1 MILNTVM
8 NQHATVSFRVEN
20 SPTELINSAH
30 SFKLIGFI
38 IHFVGDFNNYF
49 VHTCNQSQIAPNK
62 SFRIM
67 KHQWKWPNLFKK
79 FTWNH
84 FLFVWCFDQFEW
96 FVSYSEHRLQ
106 NKMRNLEKSTQATRS
121 FCNCNIFCQ
130 NYNFESKIPTSSHET
145 KYENIF
151 IFQTFIGIL

>member
-1 MILNTVM
+1 MNVIYACTLIRLNCALDLFGVCFFSAMILNTVM

-30 SFKLIGFI
+30 SLKLIGFI

-79 FTWNH
+79 FAWNH
-84 FLFVWCFDQFEW
+84 FFLMFWSIRMIHVLFWTP
-96 FVSYSEHRLQ
+96 S
-106 NKMRNLEKSTQATRS
+106 
-121 FCNCNIFCQ
+121 
-130 NYNFESKIPTSSHET
+130 SK
-145 KYENIF
+145 
-151 IFQTFIGIL
+151 

>member
-1 MILNTVM
+1 MNVIYACTLIRLDCALDLFSVCFFSAMILNTVM

-96 FVSYSEHRLQ
+96 FMSYSEHRLQ
-106 NKMRNLEKSTQATRS
+106 NKMRNLEKST
-121 FCNCNIFCQ
+121 
-130 NYNFESKIPTSSHET
+130 
-145 KYENIF
+145 
-151 IFQTFIGIL
+151 